1 MGVPGPLCG
10 ERVGADWIDAGTSCR
25 SKSSPSGPIGLSH
38 NQTASGRVDVAESPS
53 ILEALRQHAIIGSIL
68 GIRQAIAIMANIV
81 NPMAIQICQ
90 KDQISAEQ
98 LLDQGNYQRAFEVAT
113 GFADYFDIHKE
124 GKTIGSSKG
133 ETVAVMLG
141 HATGFNQ
148 AVSAVK
154 GETRSGTELSGIDR
168 FSTGLEA
175 LLRIA
180 STTLTVAGS
189 VQGLGLGSTVKVV
202 SPVYRIAGRDIIIV
216 ETSMGRQAF
225 YRSSGANSGR
235 PGQWLPV
242 DEFRPA
248 DGWFNKAAY
257 TQGPGLEKGSPLH
270 RFGTEEF
277 AQMSK
282 KLGEMSIPKGYPVPA
297 GKMEIKEM
305 TLNRILDFFEARK
318 TPTTQAR
325 PVPEK

>member
-1 MGVPGPLCG
+1 MGAPGPLCG
-10 ERVGADWIDAGTSCR
+10 ERVGADWIDAGTLCR
-25 SKSSPSGPIGLSH
+25 SKSSPSGPIGLNH
-38 NQTASGRVDVAESPS
+38 DQAAVDIAESPS
-53 ILEALRQHAIIGSIL
+53 VIEVLRQQAIIGSIL
-68 GIRQAIAIMANIV
+68 GIRQAIATMANMV
-81 NPMAIQICQ
+81 GNPMAIQTWQ
-90 KDQISAEQ
+90 KDQMFADQ
-98 LLDQGNYQRAFEVAT
+98 LLAQGNYQRAFEVAT

-148 AVSAVK
+148 AVSVVK
-154 GETRSGTELSGIDR
+154 GETRSGTELRGIDR

-189 VQGLGLGSTVKVV
+189 VQGLGLGSTIKVV
-202 SPVYRIAGRDIIIV
+202 SPVYRIAGRDIVIV

-225 YRSSGANSGR
+225 YRSSGANSGS

-297 GKMEIKEM
+297 GKMEIEEM

-318 TPTTQAR
+318 TPTTQVR